1 MSPAQ
6 AGRRPGSVGGT
17 GSTLTSLHP
26 WAGDDALRCAGVVRE
41 LAQEPSSVLCSALL
55 SVQGVPPVRN
65 RTWITVFTGLGFSP
79 PTR

>member
-1 MSPAQ
+1 M
-6 AGRRPGSVGGT
+6 RPSRLVAT
-17 GSTLTSLHP
+17 QVLSAARVNAASLHP
-26 WAGDDALRCAGVVRE
+26 WACDDALSCPGVVGE

-55 SVQGVPPVRN
+55 SAQAVPPVRN